1 MQRIKSKNH
10 KGIYYKEHPTRK
22 NGVQKD
28 KYFTIRYRKDGKAV
42 EEGLGWASEGMN
54 EFKALKILCE
64 IKSNIK
70 LANGE
75 PTSLR
80 EMREL
85 ETKKRNESMTFR
97 EWFLGDYTDNY
108 LSLKEKEK
116 QEQEIHYFNTY
127 YDKLFGKKP
136 LKDITTDDL
145 QKVKVAIKKKG
156 QADATVI
163 KALVTISNI
172 FNNALTAGVF
182 IGKNPYD
189 DARKKLLK
197 KLNNKRIRFL
207 TPIEATL
214 LLNEVRKRSEQLYEI
229 SVFSLHMGLRAGEI
243 FNIKGEDV
251 NMGIKQIAIRDPK
264 NNSDRFAHMTDE
276 VYRILKTKSL
286 RNGEY
291 VFKSTKGTKIKEV
304 SDTFKRTV
312 EDLGFNDEIKD
323 TKHRVVF
330 HTLRHT
336 YASWLVQSGVSLYVV
351 QRLMGHKSIRMTERY
366 AHLAP
371 DNLSD
376 SAKILNKM
384 SDYDISV
391 SVMSGNLKDNT
402 DGTNA

>member
-22 NGVQKD
+22 NSIQKD

-42 EEGLGWASEGMN
+42 EEGLGWASEGMT
-54 EFKALKILCE
+54 ELKALKILCE

-108 LSLKEKEK
+108 LSLKEEEK
-116 QEQEIHYFNTY
+116 QKQEIHYFNTY